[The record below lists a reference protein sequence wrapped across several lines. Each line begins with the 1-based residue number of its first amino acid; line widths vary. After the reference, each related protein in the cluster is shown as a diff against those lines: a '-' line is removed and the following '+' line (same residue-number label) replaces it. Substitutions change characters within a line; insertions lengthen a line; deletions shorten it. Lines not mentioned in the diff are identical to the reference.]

1 MEKELLKQVL
11 NNKTSEFQKQFAS
24 ELKEALENH
33 PKILKAAKLSKIY
46 EKINSLNA
54 EIKDLLREAKL
65 VEAEGSDAFDDDSD
79 SIGIDP
85 ENDNVEYTEVDSMTN
100 LLGVD
105 DPNAVPDVTPIPES
119 EWNDIF
125 KEEYNPEED
134 ETNITDDAELKDETN
149 GLGET
154 DPHEVRLEKAIGTD
168 STNDNV
174 EQVKVFDGI

>member
-1 MEKELLKQVL
+1 
-11 NNKTSEFQKQFAS
+11 
-24 ELKEALENH
+24 
-33 PKILKAAKLSKIY
+33 
-46 EKINSLNA
+46 
-54 EIKDLLREAKL
+54 
-65 VEAEGSDAFDDDSD
+65 
-79 SIGIDP
+79 
-85 ENDNVEYTEVDSMTN
+85 MTN

-154 DPHEVRLEKAIGTD
+154 DPHEVRLEKEIGTD

>member
-11 NNKTSEFQKQFAS
+11 NDKTSEFQKQFS
-24 ELKEALENH
+24 SQLREALQNH
-33 PKILKAAKLSKIY
+33 PRIQKARKLSKIY
-46 EKINSLNA
+46 EQINALNK
-54 EIKDLLREAKL
+54 EIKNLLKEAKL
-65 VEAEGSDAFDDDSD
+65 VEAEGSEAFDDDSD

-85 ENDNVEYTEVDSMTN
+85 QNDNVEYTEVDSMTN
-100 LLGVD
+100 LLGTD
-105 DPNAVPDVTPIPES
+105 TPNDVPDVTPIPES
-119 EWNDIF
+119 EWSDIF

-149 GLGET
+149 GLGEV
-154 DPHEVRLEKAIGTD
+154 DPHEIRLERKIGTD